1 MTVKDPW
8 PLNPPLASCEDC
20 PDWQVTCDDDAHK
33 ARVEYRHDLRV
44 HPSRPPR
51 EIPLTE
57 PTTRPVSA
65 VVASAGWWQQAI
77 DAIADQSA
85 GTKFTIYEVCEHLPE
100 PPNANGW
107 QNLARDAEHIGL
119 IRKIG
124 GTESKRPGTK
134 GSMTGLWQR
143 TAHNPDRNRARRTA

>member
-1 MTVKDPW
+1 VTEPFVPE
-8 PLNPPLASCEDC
+8 PLFATCPDC
-20 PDWQVTCDDDAHK
+20 PNWQVLVHDEAEK
-33 ARVEYRHDLRV
+33 ARKENRHDTYA
-44 HPSRPPR
+44 HPMRPPR
-51 EIPLTE
+51 EIPTVE
-57 PTTRPVSA
+57 PVVCPVSA
-65 VVASAGWWQQAI
+65 VVATAGWWQQAI
-77 DAIADQSA
+77 DAIADQPA
-85 GTKFTIYEVCEHLPE
+85 GARFTLYEVCKHLPE

-134 GSMTGLWQR
+134 GSMTSLWQR

>member
-8 PLNPPLASCEDC
+8 PLDPPMATCPDCPVWQVPCEDEEK
-20 PDWQVTCDDDAHK
+20 K
-33 ARVEYRHDLRV
+33 AATEHRHDV
-44 HPSRPPR
+44 HAHPMREPRP
-51 EIPLTE
+51 IPVV
-57 PTTRPVSA
+57 PTRPVSA
-65 VVASAGWWQQAI
+65 VVATAGWWQQAI
-77 DAIADQSA
+77 DAIADQPA
-85 GTKFTIYEVCEHLPE
+85 GARFTIYEVCGHLGE